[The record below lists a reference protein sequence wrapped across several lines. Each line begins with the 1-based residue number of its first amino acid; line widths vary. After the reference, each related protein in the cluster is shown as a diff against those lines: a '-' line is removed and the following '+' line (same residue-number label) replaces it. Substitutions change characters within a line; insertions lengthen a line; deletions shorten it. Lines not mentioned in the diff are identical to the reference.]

1 METTLQDAPSP
12 PRAHGFP
19 AEAGAGHPYL
29 EGMASSKKRAPSTL
43 WSQLEQEARERFG
56 VETFRPGQREIMEA
70 VLAGRDVLG
79 VLPTGA
85 GKSLTF
91 QLPALFIP
99 GATVVVSPLLA
110 LMHDQREH
118 LTGRFDLEVAKLD
131 STLRADELRALQREI
146 RRGDHEFIY
155 VTPEQLENPER
166 LELLKRAN
174 VSLFVVDEAHCIS
187 QWGHDFRPA
196 YLALGDALRALGRPR
211 VLALTATATRQVRED
226 IRAQLGLVDPVE
238 VRTGIHRDNL
248 TLEVHRTVNPE
259 LKRQKLLELL
269 RGCDDGGAIVYT
281 ATVKR
286 ADELWRWLREQ
297 GVEAERYHGKLKAK
311 EREENQRRFMSGEA
325 PVVVATKAFGLGI
338 DKPDLRLVVHY
349 HFPDSLES
357 YYQEAGRAGRDGR
370 PARAALLYRLEDKR
384 IQGFFLGGK
393 YPRRDE
399 SQQLYRT
406 AHALCEEG
414 QSVSL
419 KRLAEASGLGDK
431 RARVL
436 VAQLV
441 AAGVL
446 ERGPRGV
453 KRLRGFERPEELDAY
468 LGAYES
474 RHQGDRAR
482 LEAMMRYGSTTACR
496 WRVLA
501 DYFEEP
507 REDGCGA
514 CDNCRARAEGRF
526 DIAPPPP
533 RRRAPPRPQELQAPA
548 A

>member
-1 METTLQDAPSP
+1 MSTETQDPS
-12 PRAHGFP
+12 A
-19 AEAGAGHPYL
+19 
-29 EGMASSKKRAPSTL
+29 L
-43 WSQLEQEARERFG
+43 WPQLEQEARERFG
-56 VETFRPGQREIMEA
+56 VEDFRPGQRDIMEA

-91 QLPALFIP
+91 QLPALFVP
-99 GATVVVSPLLA
+99 GATVVVSPLIA

-118 LTGRFDLEVAKLD
+118 LTERYDLDAAKLD
-131 STLRADELRALQREI
+131 STLSAGDLKTLQKQI
-146 RRGDHEFIY
+146 RRGEHEFIY

-174 VSLFVVDEAHCIS
+174 VSLFVVDEAHCVS

-196 YLALGDALRALGRPR
+196 YLSLGDAIRALGRPR
-211 VLALTATATRQVRED
+211 VLALTATATPRVRED
-226 IRAQLGLVDPVE
+226 IRTQLGLQDPV
-238 VRTGIHRDNL
+238 VVCTGIQRDNL

-269 RGCDDGGAIVYT
+269 RANDGSAIVYT
-281 ATVKR
+281 ATVRK
-286 ADELWRWLREQ
+286 ADELWRWLRAE
-297 GVEAERYHGKLKAK
+297 GMEAERYHGKLKAS
-311 EREENQRRFMSGEA
+311 EREESQRRFMDGTT

-357 YYQEAGRAGRDGR
+357 YYQEAGRAGRDGL
-370 PARAALLYRLEDKR
+370 PAKAALLYRLEDRR

-399 SQQLYRT
+399 SQRLYQAAT
-406 AHALCEEG
+406 TLCAQG
-414 QSVSL
+414 KAVAL
-419 KRLAEASGLGDK
+419 KRLSEASGLGDK
-431 RARVL
+431 RTRVL

-446 ERGPRGV
+446 EKGARGV
-453 KRLRGFERPEELDAY
+453 KQLRAFDKPEELDAY
-468 LGAYES
+468 LSAYEE
-474 RHQGDRAR
+474 RHDGDRDR
-482 LEAMMRYGSTTACR
+482 LDAMMRYGSTTACR
-496 WRVLA
+496 WKVLGT
-501 DYFEEP
+501 YFDEPLEEDCA
-507 REDGCGA
+507 R

-526 DIAPPPP
+526 DARPPARTRPP
-533 RRRAPPRPQELQAPA
+533 VLHPQSHPEVAAAPA